1 MGVSCARKDPVMWC
15 RTCQQDVPAIP
26 SHDGGAAVCCARC
39 GEPFEL
45 ATGMYVGTEAGA
57 DARPCE
63 LPSSSHPGCE
73 QPERAEE
80 ATDLDACIPELPAW
94 DDTALEDDLLR
105 VERIVQRLRDA
116 GATRR
121 VDPPVD
127 PSLGVGGWH
136 VGRVPETS
144 PGRGPVWTFLSWS
157 AVALGLA
164 AFVCGGVLL
173 TLSWS
178 SGRPALWSIGLPTM
192 LTGQI
197 LILLGMLGL
206 LETIWERQRRAQRAS
221 PAAGIRI
228 DGTASNAGQ
237 AFPPIHSMPGYDQT
251 SPILGDHTRSV

>member
-15 RTCQQDVPAIP
+15 RTCQQDVPAVP

-57 DARPCE
+57 DARPYE

-80 ATDLDACIPELPAW
+80 ATDLEACIPELPAW

-127 PSLGVGGWH
+127 PSLGVAPWH
-136 VGRVPETS
+136 VGRAPETS

-173 TLSWS
+173 TLSWTS
-178 SGRPALWSIGLPTM
+178 DRPALWSIGLPTM

-206 LETIWERQRRAQRAS
+206 LETIWEGQRRVQRVS
-221 PAAGIRI
+221 SGPQIRI
-228 DGTASNAGQ
+228 DGAAALSAPPLPAVHAVPGQDRASPVFAD
-237 AFPPIHSMPGYDQT
+237 P
-251 SPILGDHTRSV
+251 TRSA